1 MSKSV
6 AYYFSKV
13 IFFLFFSIAI
23 SSKAQF
29 VQSNNLIL
37 EYYSGLT
44 SSDLWKLNDNNEF
57 LFPSVQN
64 QYNTSYGSLINQSS
78 RFNYS
83 TSLFGISYCIKSW
96 EDSNKPINR
105 AFIIGLGYFNS
116 FSDIS
121 VVESIS
127 GVSFNGNFSKS
138 ASSIWMKN
146 EFIFLDK
153 DKVNLYS
160 FINPGIYYESYE
172 YSSQNN
178 NFYPYVD
185 SLLNSEIKS
194 DFEIRFGFGL
204 RIKLDNRLG
213 LDFAFSSRP
222 YPYSWNNKNAIL
234 GTSYLFYGLNWVM
247 GKNKR
252 NYRSISEGE
261 NKYEKKY
268 ATEKI
273 KYESLM
279 RISVNESKK
288 LVKEKNYLEKDL
300 SNLKNQIEKLI
311 DNETSQVD
319 ARTNPIIY
327 NTNSSTK
334 ENSISSSKSLD
345 NCEISEIKIV
355 DPNNPDYYP
364 PFGNGAQEVDLVDQ
378 ELINYDY
385 DGFEFLIHQLNT
397 KEKNVKYEVIWR
409 DGFTSESFTKI
420 NEITSTEKLIKI
432 ENLVDKYDKVIIDIY
447 KYCGSKKSELFTF
460 SVIPTY

>member
-6 AYYFSKV
+6 AYYISKV

-29 VQSNNLIL
+29 VQSKNFIL

-44 SSDLWKLNDNNEF
+44 SSDLWKLNGNNEF

-64 QYNTSYGSLINQSS
+64 QYNTSYGSLINQSALL
-78 RFNYS
+78 NYS

-127 GVSFNGNFSKS
+127 GLSFNGNFSKS

-146 EFIFLDK
+146 ELIFLDK

-160 FINPGIYYESYE
+160 FINPGIYYESYQ
-172 YSSQNN
+172 YSFQNN
-178 NFYPYVD
+178 NLYPYVD

-261 NKYEKKY
+261 NKYENKY
-268 ATEKI
+268 ETEKI
-273 KYESLM
+273 KYESLI
-279 RISVNESKK
+279 RKSVNESKK
-288 LVKEKNYLEKDL
+288 LIKEKNSLEKDL

-311 DNETSQVD
+311 SNENSQVN

-327 NTNSSTK
+327 NINSTK
-334 ENSISSSKSLD
+334 ENSTSSSKSLH

-355 DPNNPDYYP
+355 DPNNPDYFP
-364 PFGNGAQEVDLVDQ
+364 PFANGAQEVDLVDL
-378 ELINYDY
+378 ELIDY
-385 DGFEFLIHQLNT
+385 SYNGFEFLINQLNS
-397 KEKNVKYEVIWR
+397 KEKNIKYEVIWR
-409 DGFTSESFTKI
+409 DGFTAETDTKI
-420 NEITSTEKLIKI
+420 NEIRSTDKLIKI
-432 ENLVDKYDKVIIDIY
+432 ENLVDNYDKVIIEIY